1 MKYGLPVIGM
11 PRSAPGVTASTSSI
25 CAGQLPVQPSP
36 FQPSESGDEQGLEVA
51 LVEVRGDVAFDVG
64 TVGVEGVQVARAHPR
79 GQFEAYVQ
87 QLAHLEVVG
96 RVRLIVA

>member
-1 MKYGLPVIGM
+1 M
-11 PRSAPGVTASTSSI
+11 
-25 CAGQLPVQPSP
+25 
-36 FQPSESGDEQGLEVA
+36 A